1 MIELNSVLITIFKA
15 SPVYFLYQLLTPI
28 SEILFL
34 FSRKLYIEEEKTRI
48 TQLQDLGK
56 VKKFFT
62 RPDKESICC
71 RHLP

>member
-1 MIELNSVLITIFKA
+1 M
-15 SPVYFLYQLLTPI
+15 YFLYQLLTPI
-28 SEILFL
+28 SKILFL

-56 VKKFFT
+56 VKKFL
-62 RPDKESICC
+62 RIPEKESIRC